1 LLVPDQKRAWE
12 PNKRGDYMNRMLL
25 CLTLLVLAGCGN
37 SQPSLSEG
45 AVAKVGNYVIT
56 RQEFEEAYKDSSYG
70 AQGTLAS
77 RKTFLNNMINQ
88 KLILLDAEKKGLD
101 KNKEFLK
108 MVENFWQQS
117 LLTMAMQEKVR
128 EGGNLDRWVEYLK
141 KTTKVEINQEALK

>member
-1 LLVPDQKRAWE
+1 
-12 PNKRGDYMNRMLL
+12 MNRMLL
-25 CLTLLVLAGCGN
+25 CLTLLALAGCGN
-37 SQPSLSEG
+37 SPPSSSDD

-70 AQGTLAS
+70 ALGTFAS

-128 EGGNLDRWVEYLK
+128 EGGNLDKWVEYLK
-141 KTTKVEINQEALK
+141 NNTKVEINQEALK

>member
-1 LLVPDQKRAWE
+1 
-12 PNKRGDYMNRMLL
+12 MNRLL
-25 CLTLLVLAGCGN
+25 FCLMVLGVIGCGN
-37 SQPSLSEG
+37 SQPLSSHDV
-45 AVAKVGNYVIT
+45 VAQVGNYVIT

-117 LLTMAMQEKVR
+117 LLTIAMQEKVR
-128 EGGNLDRWVEYLK
+128 EGGNLDKWVAYLK
-141 KTTKVEINQEALK
+141 KNTKVAINQEALK